1 MESDATARIV
11 PPVGEGKSKFTDVDS
26 ARPVIQGSGIMHPL
40 LVRAIR
46 YGLIGVGAL
55 TIVSAVVNVIGA
67 YALIEVSD
75 EAQLGFTRNEFIA
88 WYVGPALFG
97 VLMIVFGALW
107 RRKG

>member
-1 MESDATARIV
+1 
-11 PPVGEGKSKFTDVDS
+11 
-26 ARPVIQGSGIMHPL
+26 MHPL

-97 VLMIVFGALW
+97 VLMIVLGALW

>member
-1 MESDATARIV
+1 
-11 PPVGEGKSKFTDVDS
+11 
-26 ARPVIQGSGIMHPL
+26 MHPL

-55 TIVSAVVNVIGA
+55 TVVSAVVNVIGA
-67 YALIEVSD
+67 FALIEVAD
-75 EAQLGFTRNEFIA
+75 EAQLGFTRNEFLA

-97 VLMIVFGALW
+97 VLMIVLGALW